1 MKRVEVVNPASV
13 KVSPFILHEFIAP
26 RGASANPEK
35 VTKKALRAMAK
46 ELGVSYDE
54 SQIEFAKKM
63 INAYIKS

>member
-1 MKRVEVVNPASV
+1 MKRVEVVSPASV

-26 RGASANPEK
+26 RDASAKPEK

-46 ELGVSYDE
+46 ELGVSFDE
-54 SQIEFAKKM
+54 SQIEFAKKI